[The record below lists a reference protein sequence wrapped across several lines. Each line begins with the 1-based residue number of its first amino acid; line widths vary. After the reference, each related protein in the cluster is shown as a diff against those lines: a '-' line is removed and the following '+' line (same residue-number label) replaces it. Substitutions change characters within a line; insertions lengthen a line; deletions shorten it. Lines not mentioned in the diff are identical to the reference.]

1 MATAQYDSQYQK
13 MTEAPVGR
21 LVLELAIPT
30 VISMLLTAVYNL
42 VDTAFVGR
50 LGTSASGA
58 VGIVYGYMAILQ
70 AIGFMFGQGSGSTIS
85 ILLGKKKTDDA
96 SRFASTGFFTSA
108 LVGLAIT
115 IISLILMNPLLKLLG
130 STPTILPFARD
141 YCFYIA
147 IGAPF
152 IIASFVLNII
162 LRYEGMAFYGLIGMG
177 IGCFLNMIGDPVLIF
192 GFGLST
198 AGAGMSTAFSQMVGL
213 AVLLIPFVRGKTQTR
228 INPIRF
234 TLDIKE
240 IGRIISVGFPS
251 MVRQMLSSL
260 STIFLNHASGVY
272 GDSAIAAMAI
282 TGRVAMFLYSIV
294 IGIGQ
299 GNDPVCTFNYG
310 AGKYDRVRKAFRDT
324 VIISTILLLVV
335 GVIVFALSSQIIA
348 IFQNDPEVLK
358 IGTNALR
365 FTVFSLVFIPFT
377 INSTM
382 IQQSTGH
389 SLIATFL
396 SLLRSGIIFLPLL
409 AILSHTM
416 GLVGIEMTQ
425 PLADV
430 ITALICIP
438 FTIIFFRNLAQ
449 KEQDVLE
456 DVNGVGPKPQ
466 AENR

>member
-1 MATAQYDSQYQK
+1 
-13 MTEAPVGR
+13 
-21 LVLELAIPT
+21 
-30 VISMLLTAVYNL
+30 
-42 VDTAFVGR
+42 
-50 LGTSASGA
+50 
-58 VGIVYGYMAILQ
+58 
-70 AIGFMFGQGSGSTIS
+70 
-85 ILLGKKKTDDA
+85 
-96 SRFASTGFFTSA
+96 
-108 LVGLAIT
+108 
-115 IISLILMNPLLKLLG
+115 
-130 STPTILPFARD
+130 
-141 YCFYIA
+141 
-147 IGAPF
+147 
-152 IIASFVLNII
+152 
-162 LRYEGMAFYGLIGMG
+162 
-177 IGCFLNMIGDPVLIF
+177 MIGDPVLIF
-192 GFGLST
+192 GFGLGT

-228 INPIRF
+228 INPLRF

-251 MVRQMLSSL
+251 LVRQMLSSL

-430 ITALICIP
+430 ITAFICIP

-449 KEQDVLE
+449 KEQDVLK
-456 DVNGVGPKPQ
+456 DVNGVGSKPQ
-466 AENR
+466 A